1 MGFKIWNIPGLGWTK
16 AFSGESLSGLGNAL
30 GKAGDWL
37 SDKWDD
43 FTGLNLAK
51 YQQQMQE
58 EMYEKYQSPAALMRQ
73 YKEAGLNPNLIYGSA
88 SAGIGHAPS
97 FDTSNVMRGSEKV
110 NTVLSMFS
118 QVLGL
123 KQAVYQ
129 VDASREAAEQS
140 AVKTLSDRVNLLE
153 KQGDLRL
160 KNALYGHT
168 IYDDLYARK
177 YKDKRGNEFFVGPGT
192 ATSPFLTQYS
202 QAYRSNLLNSA
213 YRSMLSNVAD
223 YGINATMQ
231 GLKTDNY
238 FGTPSIR
245 SRNAMNSL
253 KYRLSSEIGN
263 LGTYGKLFISLL
275 DLLK

>member
-1 MGFKIWNIPGLGWTK
+1 MAFKIWQVPGFGWTNIFNPDNWDK
-16 AFSGESLSGLGNAL
+16 IGEGINNL
-30 GKAGDWL
+30 GDWL
-37 SDKWDD
+37 SNKWDD
-43 FTGLNLAK
+43 YTGLNLAK

-58 EMYEKYQSPAALMRQ
+58 ELYEKYQSPSALMRQ
-73 YKEAGLNPNLIYGSA
+73 YQEAGLNPNLVYGSA

-97 FDTSNVMRGSEKV
+97 FDTSNVMRGSEKL
-110 NTVLSMFS
+110 NSVLSVLS
-118 QVLGL
+118 GVLGL
-123 KQAVYQ
+123 KQAFYQ
-129 VDASREAAEQS
+129 TDAAREAAEQS
-140 AVKTLSDRVNLLE
+140 AVKTLTDRVNLLE

-160 KNALYGHT
+160 KNSLYGYT
-168 IYDDLYARK
+168 LYDDLYGRK
-177 YKDKRGNEFFVGPGT
+177 YKDKRGNELFVSPGT

-202 QAYRSNLLNSA
+202 SAYRSNLLNSA

-223 YGINATMQ
+223 YGVNATLQ
-231 GLKTDNY
+231 GLKIDNY

-263 LGTYGKLFISLL
+263 MDIYGKLFISLL